1 MAESNPIAANY
12 VRHALTNVL
21 HCLLYSIGTK
31 IIIVHSRFSN
41 ITIPHESWT
50 FLKHHFVLRIMTY
63 LGPEKKVGPSRGDK
77 THGPD
82 STSFR
87 SRFFS

>member
-1 MAESNPIAANY
+1 
-12 VRHALTNVL
+12 
-21 HCLLYSIGTK
+21 
-31 IIIVHSRFSN
+31 
-41 ITIPHESWT
+41 
-50 FLKHHFVLRIMTY
+50 MTY

-87 SRFFS
+87 SRFFFLIQIYEPWVIEELGELASSRGLGVSFRLLWTNSFANA